1 MDRYVEENIS
11 YFLLKNKKSE
21 NHIFNKIREKVIEIF
36 LIHYNDSQFIL
47 SGESKILF
55 ENFKSA
61 LEKNGIVKIIEVKSI
76 GGRNNT
82 DFNITYEDRK
92 GNRKNIDLEFK
103 SGTLRM
109 ETLPQFLQ
117 LYTTNKNI
125 SLLDSN
131 YHQFYYDHYLDKVL
145 TLLETKHIELKKP
158 KYEEYLRDL
167 NNTNKKDI
175 FHYKLYQA
183 YKKYRVEVNSI
194 VKDSIKDYL
203 EINRDRVN
211 MKSLNEKLGEQ
222 MNKIYL
228 LTQGGKFRVEEVSEY
243 MKVNCVKGIR
253 NGNTIVLVVD
263 QSRLLK
269 KSLVVDQSRLL
280 KKSLQYEKNGE
291 YEIHCLLRW
300 KNGNGCRGPAWQI
313 SMKSKGSEESS
324 FIENRKVSI
333 WNELDDLEDFVFRSR
348 KSMMKQ

>member
-1 MDRYVEENIS
+1 MEQYVEENIS

-21 NHIFNKIREKVIEIF
+21 NHIFNKIREKIIEIF
-36 LIHYNDSQFIL
+36 LIHYNDSKFTL
-47 SGESKILF
+47 SEKPKLLF

-92 GNRKNIDLEFK
+92 GNRKNVDLEFK

-125 SLLDSN
+125 CLLDSN

-145 TLLETKHIELKKP
+145 TFLKTKHIELKKP

-167 NNTNKKDI
+167 NDTKKKDI
-175 FHYKLYQA
+175 FHYKLYQG
-183 YKKYRVEVNSI
+183 YKKYKIEMNSI

-203 EINRDRVN
+203 DSDKIQGFN
-211 MKSLNEKLGEQ
+211 MDVFNQKLGEQ
-222 MNKIYL
+222 MNKAYL
-228 LTQGGKFRVEEVSEY
+228 LTQGGKFHMKEVSEY
-243 MKVNCVKGIR
+243 MKVNRVKGIR
-253 NGNTIVLVVD
+253 NGNTIVL
-263 QSRLLK
+263 QC
-269 KSLVVDQSRLL
+269 
-280 KKSLQYEKNGE
+280 EKNRD
-291 YEIHCLLRW
+291 YEIHCLLRY

-313 SMKSKGSEESS
+313 SLKSKWSEERS

-348 KSMMKQ
+348 KSLMK